1 MRANQTAF
9 AGIFVTGTDT
19 GVGKTLV
26 ASALLRSFALSGLRA
41 VGMKPVA
48 SGCRAEAPDHANE
61 DVAALVAASNVS
73 ARLEDVNPYCFEA
86 PIAPHLAAQQSG
98 NAISLTRI
106 RDCYSSLAGLADRVV
121 VEGAGGMLVPLGPGQ
136 DFGDVVRL
144 LELSVVLVVGMRL
157 GCLNHALLTA
167 EAIRHRDLPF
177 AGWVGNCI
185 DPAMPSL
192 QENLQTLR
200 QRLPAPLI
208 AVVPFAADQAQACAS
223 INHGLLV
230 ARHS

>member
-1 MRANQTAF
+1 VF
-9 AGIFVTGTDT
+9 HSV
-19 GVGKTLV
+19 
-26 ASALLRSFALSGLRA
+26 
-41 VGMKPVA
+41 
-48 SGCRAEAPDHANE
+48 
-61 DVAALVAASNVS
+61 
-73 ARLEDVNPYCFEA
+73 
-86 PIAPHLAAQQSG
+86 
-98 NAISLTRI
+98 
-106 RDCYSSLAGLADRVV
+106 LAGTGARVLTV
-121 VEGAGGMLVPLGPGQ
+121 PMDDDGMVTTDL
-136 DFGDVVRL
+136 VRL